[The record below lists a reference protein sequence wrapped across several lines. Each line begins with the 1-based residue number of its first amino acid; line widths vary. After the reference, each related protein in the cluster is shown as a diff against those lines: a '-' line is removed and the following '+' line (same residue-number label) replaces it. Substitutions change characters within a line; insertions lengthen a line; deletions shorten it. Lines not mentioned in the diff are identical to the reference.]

1 MTSPAPDWVE
11 QARRFL
17 AGSGL
22 ADVLTAASAGLGGAG
37 GGPPTAARPA
47 GGSGAPADHSAECR
61 WCPLCAGLAALR
73 GRRPDLIEGLADVLD
88 SAVAVLRVH
97 AATVPESA
105 APTDHGADHGA
116 DPAPADPAPADPA
129 PADPA
134 PAGPAP
140 AGPAPA
146 EPPAGEHV
154 GEPSPAPVQRIE
166 VA

>member
-22 ADVLTAASAGLGGAG
+22 ADALTAVSAGLGGAG
-37 GGPPTAARPA
+37 GGAATAAGTA
-47 GGSGAPADHSAECR
+47 EGSGAPADHSAECR
-61 WCPLCAGLAALR
+61 WCPLCAGLAAVR

-88 SAVAVLRVH
+88 SAAAVLRAH
-97 AATVPESA
+97 AATVPGSA
-105 APTDHGADHGA
+105 ARTDQGADQA
-116 DPAPADPAPADPA
+116 
-129 PADPA
+129 
-134 PAGPAP
+134 

-146 EPPAGEHV
+146 EPPAGEPV